1 MAHPWR
7 IFHPPSESIMRP
19 SDTTTLPD
27 PSHPSSPITA
37 ADHDRAERRVER
49 QLGFFR
55 HLAIYLAVNAGLL
68 LLNLA
73 GPHDHWWSLGPL
85 LGWGI
90 GVLFHALSVF
100 GRLPASWKQAMIAR
114 ELRRR

>member
-1 MAHPWR
+1 
-7 IFHPPSESIMRP
+7 MRDTELYN
-19 SDTTTLPD
+19 DTTHPD
-27 PSHPSSPITA
+27 YLC
-37 ADHDRAERRVER
+37 AERRVAR

-55 HLAIYLAVNAGLL
+55 HLAIYLVVNAGLMLANL
-68 LLNLA
+68 LT
-73 GPHDHWWSLGPL
+73 PHPHWWSIGPL

-100 GRLPASWKQAMIAR
+100 GRFPADWNKAMIAR

>member
-1 MAHPWR
+1 MRDTDLHNDPTHP
-7 IFHPPSESIMRP
+7 
-19 SDTTTLPD
+19 DYL
-27 PSHPSSPITA
+27 
-37 ADHDRAERRVER
+37 RAERRVAR

-55 HLAIYLAVNAGLL
+55 HLAIYLVVNAGLMLVSL
-68 LLNLA
+68 LTS
-73 GPHDHWWSLGPL
+73 PHHWWSIGPL

-100 GRLPASWKQAMIAR
+100 GRFPADWKRAMIAR